1 MQGSLFGAP
10 EPTVH
15 AAKNKVS
22 TGDLLA
28 LNAGDDNLRNKDL
41 SDADLSDDALARPRR
56 RREADGVEADGV
68 DETNGNSTT
77 DEPAWAHHSQLQ
89 PEQLTPVLR
98 HYVELKMAHPERV
111 LL

>member
-41 SDADLSDDALARPRR
+41 SDADLSDDALTRPRR
-56 RREADGVEADGV
+56 RREADGVEADCV
-68 DETNGNSTT
+68 DETNGNSTQMSLPGPT
-77 DEPAWAHHSQLQ
+77 TANCSRSSSPPYCAITSN
-89 PEQLTPVLR
+89 
-98 HYVELKMAHPERV
+98 
-111 LL
+111 